1 MRTYVLRKE
10 KKRKN
15 FFLLAVTVVS
25 QALIR
30 SREMDVGQGVST
42 GSRRLVA
49 QHTTL
54 GFGVRQLWHSDA

>member
-25 QALIR
+25 QALTR
-30 SREMDVGQGVST
+30 SREMDVRQGVSK
-42 GSRRLVA
+42 GSRRLAA
-49 QHTTL
+49 QHTRL
-54 GFGVRQLWHSDA
+54 GLGVRQL